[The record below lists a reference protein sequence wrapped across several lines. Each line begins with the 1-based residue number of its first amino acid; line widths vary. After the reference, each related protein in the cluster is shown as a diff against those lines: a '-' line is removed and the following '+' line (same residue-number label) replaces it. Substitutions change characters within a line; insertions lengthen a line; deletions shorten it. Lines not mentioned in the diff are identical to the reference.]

1 MKRFLLS
8 IFAFLCLSLNAQ
20 LDTDHWFA
28 PMAAKAGTANLQ
40 SVLYLSTNE
49 TTPFSVQIYN
59 NNTVFTTVQVSKNN
73 PAQVSIPEGFMFA
86 TDQADLF
93 TPNSMGIFVKGS
105 KRFFANFRFS
115 VTNHAEIIT
124 SKGLASLGT
133 TFYAAMA
140 PLTGNNYYINSMIG
154 ITATEDNTNV
164 VVSGYN
170 PNVLFSDGISAP
182 TRTFTLNKGQS
193 YILDAVSSDAA
204 ENMNGLVG
212 AKIES
217 TKPIS
222 VTNGNFNGI
231 YTNNNFTNNDI
242 LMDQAVPVD
251 KLGKDFALVKGNGS
265 LTTGMET
272 ALIVAT
278 ENNTTFTINGTASGV
293 TLNAGQYFL
302 LPVNYYILQGN
313 GVYNMGITATK
324 NVYVYQLLAGASSGT
339 EYATGGFNFIPPLSC
354 FMPNQIDEIAQI
366 NRIGNTTYATKL
378 NILTQTGATVTI
390 NGANVAATTG
400 PYPVPGNA
408 NWVTYSVPNV
418 TGNITVNSTKS
429 VTAGIAAGSGAV
441 GYGGYFA
448 GFSSVPAIT
457 KTGDCYLGVVLQVDS
472 SYDAYQWFLNG
483 QPISGATS
491 YSINPETYGPG
502 NYTCQ
507 ITKNNC
513 ETKLTAIYAYTSCPA
528 IPTATYTIGSCQ
540 NKQISPTLV
549 ISTQT
554 MVPSSV
560 TVVQTPVSGA
570 TSVNSST
577 GQITYTPNATLTA
590 DVADSFI
597 YSVQG
602 NGNPA
607 DIEYFKVIIN
617 VDVLQINNATLSV
630 CTNANGAG
638 TFNLNSAVL
647 TSDTGTT
654 TTYYADSAL
663 AIPIGNANSYSSSAT
678 TVYANVTS
686 QYGCS
691 KVAQITLDLNQSPNI
706 NTANFNANLCDDN
719 LDGIINV
726 NFTTVTPQIVTNSA
740 NFTVKY
746 YLSQADATAGNNTNL
761 PNNWTYT
768 ANTTVYVRVESTNGC
783 PPAFGQINFT
793 IGTKITL
800 LTQDYSTLVCDTN
813 WDGTENVDL
822 NNFKN
827 NFTADPAVSLSFYS
841 TLANAQNGTTA
852 ISSNQTIAPSQV
864 FYVRFQ
870 STNGCPNV
878 AKLTLTLD
886 QIVTSNATLT
896 ACGDA
901 AGNASFNLTTAVVT
915 STAGTAITY
924 FGDAAL
930 TIPLLPPT
938 NVVSW
943 GTTVYAKVTSTFGCT
958 RVAQIAL
965 VVNPSP
971 NINTANFNGAICDD
985 NLDGT
990 VNVTF
995 SAITPQIVTNSG
1007 SFTVK
1012 YYLTAAAATAGGN
1025 NNLPNNWTYTA
1036 NPTVFVRVESAN
1048 GCPPVFGQINFTV
1061 GAKINLITNN
1071 VITQVCDLDL
1081 SGSESVNLNDYKN
1094 LFTADPSVSLTFYSS
1109 LANAQNGT
1117 AAINAI
1123 QNITGSQIFFVRFT
1137 SANGCPVVGQISIT
1151 VKAGKKSDILKNQIV
1166 CPGQRA
1172 VLDAGA
1178 GFTSYLW
1185 NTGAT
1190 TQTILAGEGNYYVD
1204 LTFNG
1209 CVYRQNVTVTTS
1221 VLPTITGI
1229 NVTAGTATINVSGGT
1244 PPYLYSINGFDYQTS
1259 NIFTGLSRGPYKA
1272 YVKSADGC
1280 EPIVKDFLI
1289 INLINAITP
1298 NGDGHNDYLDYTD
1311 LQIKQNVSIE
1321 VVDRYGA
1328 PLYRST
1334 GKNYKWDGRAGNRN
1348 LPTGTYWYVI
1358 KWTEPDTK
1366 LPVSYSGWLLIKN
1379 RE

>member
-28 PMAAKAGTANLQ
+28 PMAAKVATTNLQ
-40 SVLYLSTNE
+40 SYLYLSTNE
-49 TTPFSVQIYN
+49 TTPFSVQIFN
-59 NNTVFTTVQVSKNN
+59 NNTVYTTVQVSKNN
-73 PAQVSIPEGFMFA
+73 PVEVSIPAGFMFA
-86 TDQADLF
+86 TNPSDLF
-93 TPNSMGIFVKGS
+93 VPNTMGISAKGS

-115 VTNHAEIIT
+115 VTSHAEIIT

-133 TFYAAMA
+133 KFYAAMA
-140 PLTGNNYYINSMIG
+140 PLTGSEFYISSMIG
-154 ITATEDNTNV
+154 ILATEDNTDV
-164 VVSGYN
+164 VISGYN
-170 PNVLFSDGISAP
+170 PNVVFSDGVTAA
-182 TRTFTLNKGQS
+182 TRTVTLNKGQS
-193 YILDAVSSDAA
+193 YILDAVSINAV

-265 LTTGMET
+265 VNTGMET

-278 ENNTTFTINGTASGV
+278 ENNTTFTINGTVSGV

-302 LPVNYYILQGN
+302 LPVNYYINQGN
-313 GVYNMGITATK
+313 GVYNLGITATK
-324 NVYVYQLLAGASSGT
+324 NVYVYQLLAGTNVGN

-390 NGANVAATTG
+390 NGANVPATTG

-457 KTGDCYLGVVLQVDS
+457 KTGDCYLGVLLQVDS
-472 SYDAYQWFLNG
+472 SYDSYQWFLNG

-491 YSINPETYGPG
+491 YSINPETYGAG

-513 ETKLTAIYAYTSCPA
+513 ETKLTAIYTYVTCPP

-540 NKQISPTLV
+540 TKQINPALV

-560 TVVQTPVSGA
+560 TVVQTPTSGT

-577 GQITYTPNATLTA
+577 GQITYTPNTTLTA

-617 VDVLQINNATLSV
+617 IDVLQVTNATLTV
-630 CTNANGAG
+630 CANANGTG
-638 TFNLNSAVL
+638 TFDLTSAVV

-654 TTYYADSAL
+654 IAYYADAALTVLIGSA
-663 AIPIGNANSYSSSAT
+663 NNYSTTAT
-678 TVYANVTS
+678 TVYAKVTS

-691 KVAQITLDLNQSPNI
+691 KTAQITLNLNPSPNI
-706 NTANFNANLCDDN
+706 NTANYNANLCDDN
-719 LDGIINV
+719 LDGIINI
-726 NFTTVTPQIVTNSA
+726 NFSTVTPLIVTNSA
-740 NFTVKY
+740 NFIVKY
-746 YLSQADATAGNNTNL
+746 YLNQADANLGNANTL
-761 PNNWTYT
+761 PVNWTYT
-768 ANTTVYVRVESTNGC
+768 GNTTVYVRVESTNGC

-793 IGTKITL
+793 IANKITL
-800 LTQDYSTLVCDTN
+800 LTQDFSTLVCDTN
-813 WDGTENVDL
+813 WDATESVDL
-822 NNFKN
+822 NTYKN
-827 NFTADPAVSLSFYS
+827 NFTTDPAVSLTFYN
-841 TLANAQNGTTA
+841 TLAAAQNATGPVSA
-852 ISSNQTIAPSQV
+852 NQTIAPTQV

-870 STNGCPNV
+870 STNGCANV

-886 QIVTSNATLT
+886 QLTATNASLT
-896 ACGDA
+896 AC
-901 AGNASFNLTTAVVT
+901 AGTNGQATFNLTGPVVTTTPGAVVT
-915 STAGTAITY
+915 NFS
-924 FGDAAL
+924 DAAL
-930 TIPLLPPT
+930 TNPIPLPT
-938 NVVSW
+938 AYPST
-943 GTTVYAKVTSTFGCT
+943 GGTVYAKVTSTFGCT
-958 RVAQIAL
+958 RVAQITL
-965 VVNPSP
+965 FVNPLP
-971 NINTANFNGAICDD
+971 NINTASFNGAICDD

-995 SAITPQIVTNSG
+995 SSITPQIVSNSG

-1012 YYLTAAAATAGGN
+1012 YYLTAAAATAGGT
-1025 NNLPNNWTYTA
+1025 NNLPNNWSYTA
-1036 NPTVFVRVESAN
+1036 NTTIYVRVESVN
-1048 GCPPVFGQINFTV
+1048 GCPPAFGQINFTI
-1061 GAKINLITNN
+1061 GAKIPLITTN

-1094 LFTADPSVSLTFYSS
+1094 LFTADPAVSLTFYST

-1117 AAINAI
+1117 APVNAV
-1123 QNITGSQIFFVRFT
+1123 QNITGAQVFFVRFT
-1137 SANGCPVVGQISIT
+1137 SANACPVVAQISIT
-1151 VKAGKKSDILKNQIV
+1151 LKAGKKSDVLKNQIV

-1172 VLDAGA
+1172 LLDAGS

-1190 TQTILAGEGNYYVD
+1190 TQSILAGEGNYYVD

-1209 CVYRQNVTVTTS
+1209 CVYRQNVTVTNA
-1221 VLPTITGI
+1221 VLPTITSI
-1229 NVTAGTATINVSGGT
+1229 TVTAGTATINVSGGT
-1244 PPYLYSINGFDYQTS
+1244 PPYQYSINGFDYQTS
-1259 NIFTGLSRGPYKA
+1259 NIFTGLSRGPFKA

-1280 EPIVKDFLI
+1280 EPVVKDFLI

-1334 GKNYKWDGRAGNRN
+1334 DKNYKWDGRVGNRN

-1358 KWTEPDTK
+1358 KWIEPETK